1 MNSTKNIISILKQ
14 TLISYIKN
22 LKEDG
27 IISIGNSIV
36 SNYLQSKFQL
46 HKKLLNKILLIYSKK
61 ELIILKQYLN
71 KWRSKFKFNTI
82 YQKIY
87 NYKKNNLTRNNSFSK
102 KNIFQKNWSD
112 KNYTITKKQKQ
123 KFIYNSLNT
132 SLVTHSET
140 IANFIQRQ
148 EEYLKESNNLMN
160 KMKKNSEKECG
171 IIYTFI
177 PKVNDN
183 LRNLYKKSKIS
194 AYSRLYNDSIERKN
208 KRKESEKKVNVR
220 LLKNKRVNKNYFDE
234 LYEDYKIREKKNKIL
249 MKKIDFER
257 GYTFIPNLIYRNQ
270 NFDISFDNYKRV
282 LKRKKNIT
290 PEIKGNN
297 TINYYKKNKL
307 KDISMISK
315 GNNSSVISN

>member
-71 KWRSKFKFNTI
+71 KWRSKFK
-82 YQKIY
+82 
-87 NYKKNNLTRNNSFSK
+87 
-102 KNIFQKNWSD
+102 
-112 KNYTITKKQKQ
+112 
-123 KFIYNSLNT
+123 NT

-220 LLKNKRVNKNYFDE
+220 LLKNKRVNKNYFNE

>member
-1 MNSTKNIISILKQ
+1 
-14 TLISYIKN
+14 
-22 LKEDG
+22 
-27 IISIGNSIV
+27 
-36 SNYLQSKFQL
+36 
-46 HKKLLNKILLIYSKK
+46 
-61 ELIILKQYLN
+61 
-71 KWRSKFKFNTI
+71 
-82 YQKIY
+82 
-87 NYKKNNLTRNNSFSK
+87 
-102 KNIFQKNWSD
+102 
-112 KNYTITKKQKQ
+112 
-123 KFIYNSLNT
+123 
-132 SLVTHSET
+132 
-140 IANFIQRQ
+140 
-148 EEYLKESNNLMN
+148 MN

-171 IIYTFI
+171 LIFTFI

-270 NFDISFDNYKRV
+270 NFDNISFDNYKRV